1 MTASTTKFSPMK
13 SLSLH
18 TIGFTQKTAEQFF
31 GMIRDAD
38 VDRIIDVRLKS
49 DSQIAGFAKSPNLQF
64 FAKELCGIDYHHL
77 PFLAPSTPL
86 FTSYKKEKT
95 MGWPDFRDRFLDLM
109 DERHVEEKVSRD
121 LLDGA
126 CLLCSEHEPHECHR
140 TLVAEYLRGRW
151 NVAICL
157 VHLVDSRPKS

>member
-1 MTASTTKFSPMK
+1 MTTSQYSPMK

-38 VDRIIDVRLKS
+38 VDRIIDVRLKN
-49 DSQIAGFAKSPNLQF
+49 DSQIAGFAKSPHLQY

-77 PFLAPSTPL
+77 PFLAPDQRL
-86 FTSYKKEKT
+86 FTSYKNEKT
-95 MGWPDFRDRFLDLM
+95 MVWPDFRDRFLELM
-109 DERHVEEKVSRD
+109 DVRHVEEKVSPD

-140 TLVAEYLRGRW
+140 TLVAEYLRERW
-151 NVAICL
+151 NVAINI
-157 VHLVDSRPKS
+157 VHLVDFRPKP